1 MQNNI
6 NVLDVSIP
14 TKDKNKYSRK
24 FWLMMSAFY
33 MLFIIRNIL
42 HIEFPVVIYLGWVA
56 IMALVFDDSEIKAL
70 VISFIPLSPGFQFKY
85 AMFICIF
92 VLIIKYYNRFRINSI
107 AVTGILLMVWELLHF
122 GIGTPSF
129 LEFARGFAEIVFI
142 IAVVCLPPSRKQ
154 SISELTRVLAL
165 SSAVAFIIL
174 LFATVEGRG
183 ASIMEL
189 MEKGFRFGV
198 SEITEELF
206 VFNYNANGLGFIC
219 NLAIVGLLIN
229 VYNKNA
235 KIIDYLMIVFL
246 VFIGLLTVSRTF
258 LLCLAIMVILYILL
272 QKRSLLQ
279 RALTVLILGTV
290 AIIMLLL
297 ISEYF
302 PSIIDNYDNR
312 FSVDDVTGNRAYLLS
327 FYNEFIFSSSEN
339 LFFGIG
345 IQDISEKA
353 YSITGIDPGVP
364 HNGYQ
369 QLIVAWGIP
378 GFVLMLLFVCK
389 IISQARKFNK
399 KIPLMYYLPLLL
411 LLIDNLAGQFVTAP
425 SNMLSLVFIFE
436 ILSNINSYN
445 EDKKWKMN
453 K

>member
-6 NVLDVSIP
+6 NVLDVPIT

-70 VISFIPLSPGFQFKY
+70 VISFIPLSTGFQFKY

-107 AVTGILLMVWELLHF
+107 AITGIILMVWELLHF

-165 SSAVAFIIL
+165 SSTIAFIIL
-174 LFATVEGRG
+174 LIATVEGRG

-189 MEKGFRFGV
+189 LEKGFRFGV
-198 SEITEELF
+198 SEITEEAF
-206 VFNYNANGLGFIC
+206 VFSYNANGLGFIC
-219 NLAIVGLLIN
+219 NLTITGLLIN
-229 VYNKNA
+229 IYSKNA

-258 LLCLAIMVILYILL
+258 LLCLAVIVVLYILL
-272 QKRSLLQ
+272 QKRSLFQ
-279 RALTVLILGTV
+279 RALTVLILGSV

-297 ISEYF
+297 ISKYF

-312 FSVDDVTGNRAYLLS
+312 FGAEDVTGGRSYLLK
-327 FYNEFIFSSSEN
+327 FYNELILSSPEN

-345 IQDISEKA
+345 IQSIASKA
-353 YSITGIDPGVP
+353 LAITGVNVQVP

-378 GFVLMLLFVCK
+378 GLVLMVLFVYK
-389 IISQARKFNK
+389 IISQARKLSK
-399 KIPLMYYLPLLL
+399 KTPLLYYLPLLL
-411 LLIDNLAGQFVTAP
+411 LMIGIVAGQFVTSSP
-425 SNMLSLVFIFE
+425 CMLALVFIFE
-436 ILSNINSYN
+436 ILSNINSHN